1 MDRGDGTTQTVNLG
15 RLTYKKTYKKYKNA
29 LDRKSVILYNVVI
42 A

>member
-1 MDRGDGTTQTVNLG
+1 MDGGEGTTQTVNLG
-15 RLTYKKTYKKYKNA
+15 RLTYTITYKKYKNS